1 MFMKKAMLSASVLIF
16 LSGCGQKEEI
26 SGKGDEIK
34 KEAARPARPAE
45 YHVIVSGKEY
55 GPADIIT
62 LKKWAGEGR
71 VTSNTMIRQ
80 GNKPGWGRDIQEL
93 KKYFNLRAKT
103 IVDNEEGEED
113 ILPETNIVTSYH
125 PDDD

>member
-1 MFMKKAMLSASVLIF
+1 MFMKKVMLSASVLIL
-16 LSGCGQKEEI
+16 LSACAQKEEI
-26 SGKGDEIK
+26 SKKDEEIK
-34 KEAARPARPAE
+34 KEVTE

-55 GPADIIT
+55 GPADIVT

-80 GNKPGWGRDIQEL
+80 GNKPGWARDIQEL
-93 KKYFNLRAKT
+93 KKYFNLKAKT
-103 IVDNEEGEED
+103 IVDDEEGEED
-113 ILPETNIVTSYH
+113 ILPETNVVTSYF